1 MKKVLILVE
10 GQSEET
16 FVKRVLSPHLLTL
29 EVLVVPIIISTKR
42 VKSGPSFKGGI
53 PSYAKVRKEIK
64 RLLGDSSAALVTTM
78 VDFYGLPVSFPGRG
92 VVQGSTPVERVTFV
106 ERAIDLDINDNR
118 FLAYCSLHEFEALL
132 FSSPERIAEVFALP
146 NIGQKLNSIKAGFNS
161 PEEIDDNPSTSPSAR
176 LQSLYPQY
184 SKPFFGT
191 LIASKIGLDTMRAE
205 CRHFNE
211 WLTRLERV
219 SDTTDNPDRS

>member
-16 FVKRVLSPHLLTL
+16 FVKRVLSPHLLTR
-29 EVLVVPIIISTKR
+29 EVLGVPIIISTKR

-78 VDFYGLPVSFPGRG
+78 VDFYGLPGSFPGRG
-92 VVQGSTPVERVTFV
+92 AVQGTTPLERVTFV
-106 ERAIDLDINDNR
+106 ESAIDLDINDER

-132 FSSPERIAEVFALP
+132 FAAPAKIADAFGSPELRLFAIRYAFP
-146 NIGQKLNSIKAGFNS
+146 S
-161 PEEIDDNPSTSPSAR
+161 PEDIDDSPSTSPSAR

-191 LIASKIGLDTMRAE
+191 LIASRIGLDVMRAE

-211 WLTRLERV
+211 WLTRLEKL
-219 SDTTDNPDRS
+219 SDTPDIPDLS

>member
-16 FVKRVLSPHLLTL
+16 FVKRVLSPHLLTR

-53 PSYAKVRKEIK
+53 QSYGKVRKEIK
-64 RLLGDSSAALVTTM
+64 RLLRDSSAALVTTM
-78 VDFYGLPVSFPGRG
+78 VDFYGLPGSFPGRG
-92 VVQGSTPVERVTFV
+92 AVQGNTPLERVAFV
-106 ERAIDLDINDNR
+106 ESAINLDINDER

-132 FSSPERIAEVFALP
+132 FAAPAKIAEVF
-146 NIGQKLNSIKAGFNS
+146 GS
-161 PEEIDDNPSTSPSAR
+161 PELRLFAIRHAFATPEDIDDSPSTSPSAR

-191 LIASKIGLDTMRAE
+191 LIAGRIGLDAMRAE

-211 WLTRLERV
+211 WLTRLEML
-219 SDTTDNPDRS
+219 SETTNDPDQS